1 MTEGVGRAGKGGG
14 LSIAERDGEGS
25 DGLATGAKVLLLGFQ
40 GSPFFPRLTVS
51 SSVPQAATS
60 IRPSKGQRKSPQST
74 IRSRQSNNSRDDER
88 RSQAA
93 QRRTHR
99 NNRDQGASA
108 QKSEKGVGWPI
119 RTGAT
124 PNCDGERREHRRITL
139 LAPCHGCLPFF
150 QVAAAGFQ
158 WSRSRRGLPRR
169 LGGAWRGEGAT
180 VTLRALLGPGSSV
193 PASLQSFSSSIRHSP
208 QASISNSITRRD
220 KERDSATCIRTR

>member
-1 MTEGVGRAGKGGG
+1 MRKGMEKE
-14 LSIAERDGEGS
+14 AMDRQPV
-25 DGLATGAKVLLLGFQ
+25 AKVLLLGFQ
-40 GSPFFPRLTVS
+40 GFPFLPPSGGFFFRAAGGHEHS
-51 SSVPQAATS
+51 SFQRATEETAIYKSAAGNPT
-60 IRPSKGQRKSPQST
+60 
-74 IRSRQSNNSRDDER
+74 NSRDDER

-139 LAPCHGCLPFF
+139 LAPCHGCLSLSSRLLR
-150 QVAAAGFQ
+150 QASNGHGVGVAC
-158 WSRSRRGLPRR
+158 RGDLEGP
-169 LGGAWRGEGAT
+169 GEGGEGAT